1 MKYDRESEKKRQR
14 EAKRV
19 REIHKETE
27 RVRDRVVKRLRDK
40 KNNGRE
46 KGSYEYKPHISQTEI
61 WDIKDLHEGKHSN
74 NYLLDT
80 AGGFCLLRG
89 EIDWEWERQWETYRE
104 REKETN
110 THLLASEREGTAEG
124 PRLVRGLVLL
134 LLILAILRLGI
145 RRAQDP
151 DSDWQ
156 YPEPGSYPR

>member
-61 WDIKDLHEGKHSN
+61 
-74 NYLLDT
+74 
-80 AGGFCLLRG
+80 
-89 EIDWEWERQWETYRE
+89 
-104 REKETN
+104 
-110 THLLASEREGTAEG
+110 
-124 PRLVRGLVLL
+124 
-134 LLILAILRLGI
+134 
-145 RRAQDP
+145 
-151 DSDWQ
+151 
-156 YPEPGSYPR
+156 